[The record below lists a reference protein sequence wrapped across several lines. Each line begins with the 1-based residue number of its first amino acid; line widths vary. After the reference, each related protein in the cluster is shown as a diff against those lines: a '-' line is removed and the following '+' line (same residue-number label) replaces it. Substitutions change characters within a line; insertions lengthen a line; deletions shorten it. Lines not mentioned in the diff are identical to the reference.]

1 MISDEPRI
9 GRSAVLALDDQACH
23 QRDPKDHRQPFPAF
37 TRGVVSF
44 PCSHTLTPST
54 GDRSRSPCPAPTEW
68 ADRSRAAPCQRT
80 DTQSRK
86 YQLTLNNPLDKQL
99 DHDALKVKLAQLKSA
114 IYWCMADEIGLEAQ
128 TPHTHVF
135 IQLRSPARFSRM
147 LRDLKRAKKST
158 LPFEARKTAAAEL
171 LPRAIGLVHKKKAPS
186 ILTEFIKVNLAA
198 IKTDD
203 DWSAFYRHMNAI
215 SGFLMAGGDT

>member
-1 MISDEPRI
+1 MTENKFDLTIYGEP
-9 GRSAVLALDDQACH
+9 ATEQTPTA
-23 QRDPKDHRQPFPAF
+23 PAAEQ
-37 TRGVVSF
+37 
-44 PCSHTLTPST
+44 TPT
-54 GDRSRSPCPAPTEW
+54 VDAITADTITDTPAPATLPKNYLVGGYYATTDKGAKYLRPEFVDEY
-68 ADRSRAAPCQRT
+68 ARNIAA
-80 DTQSRK
+80 S
-86 YQLTLNNPLDKQL
+86 LNEMK
-99 DHDALKVKLAQLKSA
+99 
-114 IYWCMADEIGLEAQ
+114 
-128 TPHTHVF
+128 
-135 IQLRSPARFSRM
+135 PAEFAAM

-215 SGFLMAGGDT
+215 NGYLVLNTADK

>member
-1 MISDEPRI
+1 MTENKFDLTIYGEP
-9 GRSAVLALDDQACH
+9 ATEQTPTA
-23 QRDPKDHRQPFPAF
+23 PA
-37 TRGVVSF
+37 TEQ
-44 PCSHTLTPST
+44 TPT
-54 GDRSRSPCPAPTEW
+54 VDAITADTITDTPAPATLPKNYLVGGYYATTDKGAKYLRPEFVDEY
-68 ADRSRAAPCQRT
+68 ARNIAA
-80 DTQSRK
+80 S
-86 YQLTLNNPLDKQL
+86 LNEMK
-99 DHDALKVKLAQLKSA
+99 
-114 IYWCMADEIGLEAQ
+114 
-128 TPHTHVF
+128 
-135 IQLRSPARFSRM
+135 PAEFAAM

-215 SGFLMAGGDT
+215 NGYLVLNTADK